1 MPETLALFPLN
12 TVLFP
17 GGPLPLR
24 IFETRY
30 LDMVSR
36 CLKNN
41 QGFGVCLIERGSETG
56 PARTYTVGTSA
67 RVRDWSNGPDDLL
80 HILVMGERRFRVL
93 RMRAQHDGLN
103 LGEIEWLPEEA
114 PLPLPESAKPLVE
127 LLRQQWVQ
135 LPKHYSA
142 VTPAYDDAVWVGY
155 RLAEILPLPLVQRQH
170 LLELND
176 ARLRLDVITT
186 LMQQRSE
193 N

>member
-1 MPETLALFPLN
+1 MPTAISLFPLS

-24 IFETRY
+24 VFEIRY

-41 QGFGVCLIERGSETG
+41 QGFGVCLIEQGSETG
-56 PARTYTVGTSA
+56 AARTYIVGTLA
-67 RVRDWSNGPDDLL
+67 RIRDWSNGPDGLL
-80 HILVMGERRFRVL
+80 HILAMGERRFRVL

-103 LGEIEWLPEEA
+103 LGEIEWLPEEPSA
-114 PLPLPESAKPLVE
+114 PLPESAQPLVE
-127 LLRQQWVQ
+127 VLRQGLAQ
-135 LPKHYSA
+135 LTERYA
-142 VTPAYDDAVWVGY
+142 MVTPAYDDAVWVAY

-176 ARLRLDVITT
+176 VRLRLDIIAT
-186 LMQQRSE
+186 LLQNQSE
-193 N
+193 S